1 MITKRQQ
8 EVLCLMAV
16 GSTASDAGGI
26 LGISELTVKQHLL
39 MARRKLKVKNTT
51 AAVYKAVCLGIIPKL
66 GEEP

>member
-1 MITKRQQ
+1 MITVREN
-8 EVLCLMAV
+8 EVLTLASLGHTAREV
-16 GSTASDAGGI
+16 GEI

-39 MARRKLKVKNTT
+39 SIRRKLKVKNTV